1 MDVSKVLRG
10 LEEVETKLSDL
21 YGWFAEIF
29 DDDPEAVSLF
39 TQLRRDEESHR
50 DLVAFQIRMVYR
62 ERKSF
67 GEVDV
72 DYKEIKNLIGRIEA
86 IRNGEPP
93 KLKSA
98 VGFASQIEN
107 TAAESYYRSVLIQ
120 SNPAIEGLISTL
132 AKENKRHQEMIE
144 EFAGQRGMQDEE
156 G

>member
-10 LEEVETKLSDL
+10 LEEIETKLSEL

-29 DDDPEAVSLF
+29 KDDPEAVSLF
-39 TQLRRDEESHR
+39 SSLRRDEESHR
-50 DLVAFQIRMVYR
+50 DLVTFQIRMVYR

-72 DYKEIKNLIGRIEA
+72 DYEEIKDLIARIDA
-86 IRNGEPP
+86 TRNGEPP
-93 KLKSA
+93 KLEAA

-107 TAAESYYRSVLIQ
+107 SAAESYYRSVLIQ

-132 AKENKRHQEMIE
+132 AKENKRHREIIE